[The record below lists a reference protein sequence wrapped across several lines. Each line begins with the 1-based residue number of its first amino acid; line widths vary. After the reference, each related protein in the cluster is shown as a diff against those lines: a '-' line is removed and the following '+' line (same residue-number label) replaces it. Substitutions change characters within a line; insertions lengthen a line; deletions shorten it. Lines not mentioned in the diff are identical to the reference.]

1 MAYQGMPAG
10 CVLAGVGLGFT
21 LAESQQQLK
30 RAERLLA
37 EQRRITEGELIQK
50 TAEIDAQ
57 ALQEKVISWLPKVAI
72 GVALLVG
79 GVIVYRKV
87 RRKNP
92 RRRARG
98 RRR

>member
-10 CVLAGVGLGFT
+10 CAVAGVGLGIT
-21 LAESQQQLK
+21 LARSEQLLK
-30 RAERLLA
+30 QAERTLA
-37 EQRRITEGELIQK
+37 EQRRITEAELIQK

-57 ALQEKVISWLPKVAI
+57 DLQQRVVSWLPKVAI
-72 GVALLVG
+72 GIGLLVA
-79 GVIVYRKV
+79 GVVVYRRV

-92 RRRARG
+92 RG